1 MQGQDVAQMGG
12 FPGQASGRRRGR
24 LGDRC
29 RIHRRTEGAGAGCRA
44 ACVVR
49 RTIVAGTARLAAGIV
64 GHLDNVLRMDFRN
77 GGMMLSNGVEDT
89 GSRERQYQQ

>member
-12 FPGQASGRRRGR
+12 FPSQASGSRRGR
-24 LGDRC
+24 WGDGC
-29 RIHRRTEGAGAGCRA
+29 RLQRRTEGAGAGCRA

-49 RTIVAGTARLAAGIV
+49 QTIIAGAARLAAGIV

-77 GGMMLSNGVEDT
+77 GGMMLSNGVEDP